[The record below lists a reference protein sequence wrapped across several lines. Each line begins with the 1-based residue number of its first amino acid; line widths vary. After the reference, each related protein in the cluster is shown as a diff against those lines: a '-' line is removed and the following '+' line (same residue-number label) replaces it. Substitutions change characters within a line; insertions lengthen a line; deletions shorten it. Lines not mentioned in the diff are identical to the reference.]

1 MELYSLGVPS
11 CVGAFEH
18 QHTSKSKGNLAF
30 FVVLRCA
37 FSASEPRALIERSR
51 AAFPAPEVHVGAGL
65 EVCVFVV
72 EVLSSTTP
80 TPPTT
85 TTTIPLPAVLEVCV
99 FVVEVLSSTTP
110 TLYCYYQYHYHLLL
124 LLPLPAALDVCVF
137 VVEVLSSTTLTSYC
151 YYQQHGSAM
160 CSIFN
165 NHWC

>member
-1 MELYSLGVPS
+1 MVANTPLPLHFFIEEVERRWRGGAEEVQRRWRGGGEEVELYSLGVPS

-99 FVVEVLSSTTP
+99 FVVEVLSSTT
-110 TLYCYYQYHYHLLL
+110 
-124 LLPLPAALDVCVF
+124 
-137 VVEVLSSTTLTSYC
+137 LTSYC
-151 YYQQHGSAM
+151 CYQQHGSAT
-160 CSIFN
+160 CSISN
-165 NHWC
+165 SHRC